1 MKNILII
8 GSSNAVKAFFQE
20 KFKGDKIDYIPF
32 RKAWETNAKKNYD
45 IIAVSGFH
53 FTITSMKYE
62 ELNSYIQDYSSYL
75 QNFARSCENI
85 YLVSTQLKM
94 SLSYSRVAYF
104 YYFLLKIVFE
114 KKMNINVLSF
124 YSMLNPKKD
133 KVKIQLF
140 KLLNK
145 EFSDDYFKN
154 VPIKELEIK
163 KIENINFK
171 YIKIRR
177 SRFIDRVL
185 RVFDK

>member
-1 MKNILII
+1 
-8 GSSNAVKAFFQE
+8 
-20 KFKGDKIDYIPF
+20 
-32 RKAWETNAKKNYD
+32 
-45 IIAVSGFH
+45 
-53 FTITSMKYE
+53 
-62 ELNSYIQDYSSYL
+62 
-75 QNFARSCENI
+75 
-85 YLVSTQLKM
+85 
-94 SLSYSRVAYF
+94 
-104 YYFLLKIVFE
+104 
-114 KKMNINVLSF
+114 MNINVLSF

-171 YIKIRR
+171 YIKIKR